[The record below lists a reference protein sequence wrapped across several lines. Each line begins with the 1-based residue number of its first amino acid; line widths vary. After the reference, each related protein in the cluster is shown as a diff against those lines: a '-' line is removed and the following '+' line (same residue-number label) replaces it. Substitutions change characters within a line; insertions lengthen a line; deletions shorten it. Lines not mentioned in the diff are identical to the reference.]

1 MNNMNVENFP
11 RLFNPPVTITDREE
25 SFDYTLV
32 MLKNVINK
40 QQDIIDKQ
48 EKMILDHETKIKDL
62 QNNVSNLEQIIK
74 GRQFMRSVSFEDLTN
89 SD

>member
-1 MNNMNVENFP
+1 MDVNTVP
-11 RLFNPPVTITDREE
+11 RLFSPPITINREE
-25 SFDYTLV
+25 SFDYTVV
-32 MLKNVINK
+32 MLKNIINK

-48 EKMILDHETKIKDL
+48 EKMVLDHETRIKEL

>member
-1 MNNMNVENFP
+1 MDVNTVP
-11 RLFNPPVTITDREE
+11 RLFSPPITINREE

-32 MLKNVINK
+32 ILKNVINK

-48 EKMILDHETKIKDL
+48 EKMVLDHETRIKEL

>member
-1 MNNMNVENFP
+1 MDVNTVP
-11 RLFNPPVTITDREE
+11 RLFSPPITVSNREE
-25 SFDYTLV
+25 SFDYTLA
-32 MLKNVINK
+32 MLKNIINK

-48 EKMILDHETKIKDL
+48 EKMVLDHETRIKEL

>member
-1 MNNMNVENFP
+1 MDVNVVP
-11 RLFNPPVTITDREE
+11 RLFNPPITITNRNE

>member
-32 MLKNVINK
+32 MLKNIINK

-48 EKMILDHETKIKDL
+48 EKMILDHEVRIKDL
-62 QNNVSNLEQIIK
+62 QNNVSNLEQILK

>member
-1 MNNMNVENFP
+1 MDVNIDVNTVP
-11 RLFNPPVTITDREE
+11 RLFNPPITITNKNE

-32 MLKNVINK
+32 MLKN
-40 QQDIIDKQ
+40 IIDKQ
-48 EKMILDHETKIKDL
+48 EKMILDHETRIKEL

>member
-1 MNNMNVENFP
+1 MDVNTVP
-11 RLFNPPVTITDREE
+11 RLFSPPITINREE

-48 EKMILDHETKIKDL
+48 EKMVLDHETRIKEL

>member
-32 MLKNVINK
+32 MLKNIINK
-40 QQDIIDKQ
+40 QQDIISKQ
-48 EKMILDHETKIKDL
+48 EKMVLDHETKIKEL
-62 QNNVSNLEQIIK
+62 QNNVSNLEQLIK